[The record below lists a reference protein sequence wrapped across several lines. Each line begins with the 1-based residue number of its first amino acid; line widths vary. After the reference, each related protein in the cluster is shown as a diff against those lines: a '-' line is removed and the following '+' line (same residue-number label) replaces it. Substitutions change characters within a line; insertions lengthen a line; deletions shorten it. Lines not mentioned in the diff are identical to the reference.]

1 MTTSSRTLEAMRWAD
16 VPESLRMTMDDVR
29 GLTHGH
35 LYRTLD
41 DYLERSWLRHQCRAA
56 IEEFDAGNRIGDA
69 TRYLGKYRRCGAP
82 AVRGKTM
89 CWPHRRL
96 EPGAPERPPT
106 RVGRRS
112 P

>member
-41 DYLERSWLRHQCRAA
+41 EYLERSWLRHQCRAA

-82 AVRGKTM
+82 GS
-89 CWPHRRL
+89 RRRCGQHIVF
-96 EPGAPERPPT
+96 PRTAGAPQ
-106 RVGRRS
+106 RRYF
-112 P
+112 PR